1 MSMTQKDLLQAV
13 LEELSVIKKDLPNGQ
28 FKQLMN
34 TVADMK
40 EDISELKKTLLN
52 PENGVI
58 VKTNKSLEI
67 ANTVEEDMR
76 YYDEKIADVDDL
88 IKWKNGVSKA
98 LWILFAAVVGLGV
111 QVIAMLNAV

>member
-13 LEELSVIKKDLPNGQ
+13 LEELAVIKKDLPNGQ

-34 TVADMK
+34 TVEDMK

-58 VKTNKSLEI
+58 VKTNRSLEI
-67 ANTVEEDMR
+67 ANNLEEDMR
-76 YYDEKIADVDDL
+76 YYEEKMAELDEM

-98 LWILFAAVVGLGV
+98 LWILFAAVVGLTV
-111 QVIAMLNAV
+111 QMLAMLNAG

>member
-13 LEELSVIKKDLPNGQ
+13 LEELAVIKKDLPNGQ

-40 EDISELKKTLLN
+40 EDVSELKKTLLN

-67 ANTVEEDMR
+67 ASSLEEDMR
-76 YYDEKIADVDDL
+76 YYDEKMIEIEELV
-88 IKWKNGVSKA
+88 KWKNGVSKA
-98 LWILFAAVVGLGV
+98 LWILFAAVVGLTV
-111 QVIAMLNAV
+111 QMIAMLNAG